1 MGLSI
6 SVGLVS
12 RLRAE
17 GDDEALEYFGRQFEI
32 INELLESFG
41 LPPHR
46 EPDEPA
52 ADDFF
57 TVAIYGDGLH
67 YLRRVAAHL
76 ALEEELPPPGDEE
89 EAADDPLLR
98 EYYQLY
104 DESLADGKAALMSF
118 QHLIIHSDTEGFYL
132 PVEFDEVLHLD
143 PSLEVAGDN
152 VGSSH
157 RLLAECL
164 ELARALE
171 LPDDLDPESEEVWEA
186 ADRQGEGE
194 EKWRRYGVESQACLA
209 LIRACR
215 ASVATGAAA
224 VFSWAHDDDEGE

>member
-1 MGLSI
+1 VGLSI

-12 RLRAE
+12 RLRVE
-17 GDDEALEYFGRQFEI
+17 GDAEAVEYFEQQFEV

-41 LPPHR
+41 LPPHA
-46 EPDEPA
+46 EPPA
-52 ADDFF
+52 PDFF
-57 TVAIYGDGLH
+57 NVAVYGDGLH

-89 EAADDPLLR
+89 AAADDPLLR

-104 DESLADGKAALMSF
+104 DESLADGKAALMGF
-118 QHLIIHSDTEGFYL
+118 QHLIIHADAQGFYL
-132 PVEFDEVLHLD
+132 PVEFDEVLHVD
-143 PSLEVAGDN
+143 PSLEVAGDS

-157 RLLAECL
+157 RLLAECM

-171 LPDDLDPESEEVWEA
+171 LPDDLDPEADEVWDA
-186 ADRQGEGE
+186 ADQQGDGDGD

-215 ASVATGAAA
+215 ASITAGAAA
-224 VFSWAHDDDEGE
+224 VFIWAPDDDEGE